1 MEPGFWQQRWATGQ
15 VGWHREE
22 VNEAVSAN
30 LDRLT
35 SGRRSRILV
44 PLCGKSRDLVYFAR
58 AGHDVVGIELVEQAV
73 HEFFAEHDAKPTVVR
88 GPRATR
94 YRARSLTILQ
104 ADFFDVTRDDVGEV
118 DCAYDR
124 AALIALPPED
134 RGRYVSHLLEL
145 LPSGAPILLVTLD
158 YDDSATSGPP
168 FAVSDEEVHERFG
181 PSCAVERLAH
191 GATRDVS
198 ERLRDA
204 GARESTWLLTR
215 H

>member
-1 MEPGFWQQRWATGQ
+1 MEPGFWQQRWAAGQ
-15 VGWHREE
+15 IGWHREE
-22 VNEAVSAN
+22 VNEAVSAH

-44 PLCGKSRDLVYFAR
+44 PLCGKSRDLIYFAR

-73 HEFFAEHDAKPTVVR
+73 REFFAEHEAKPRIVT

-94 YRARSLTILQ
+94 YSARSLTILQ
-104 ADFFDVTRDDVGEV
+104 ADFFDVTRDDVGHI

-124 AALIALPPED
+124 AALIALPIED

-145 LPSGAPILLVTLD
+145 LPSGARILLVTLD
-158 YDDSATSGPP
+158 YDESATGGPP

-181 PSCAVERLAH
+181 PSCSVQRLAH
-191 GATRDVS
+191 GETRDVS

-204 GARESTWLLTR
+204 GARETTWLLTR
-215 H
+215 G